1 MMKVNMGKSAG
12 ILAAALLGGSALAAP
27 VVTGLKV
34 KAIPPWGVALDYTVR
49 GATAADASLQLDVTA
64 TDGTRTYYAESLFGA
79 TTRAKGAHRVYWNMA
94 ADGVAPVATNGMAVS
109 YRRGRY
115 CVIDLSAGADA
126 KAWPVSYLPSVPT
139 GGWTDEHKTRKIV
152 LRRIDAPS
160 GVYYAGVFEVTDA
173 QWANVMGG
181 MSAVGTRP
189 KGGVSYNA
197 IRGDAGTYDWPGSGA
212 VDPASFVG
220 RLRRKTGL
228 PSLDLPSGAEWE
240 YAARAGVTT
249 RWPCGDA
256 ETGLGDCLGD
266 YAWYKANSG
275 DAAHPVGTR
284 RANAWG
290 LYDVHGNVR
299 EWCLDRVSSAS
310 DDGRR
315 MLRGG
320 CYGDDALGGVFAWR
334 DGTSPSND
342 WDGLGFRLFCRPGSK

>member
-1 MMKVNMGKSAG
+1 MRKVNTRKLAG

-94 ADGVAPVATNGMAVS
+94 ADGVAPIATNGIAVS
-109 YRRGRY
+109 YRKGRY

-139 GGWTDEHKTRKIV
+139 GGWTDEYKTRKIA

-160 GVYYAGVFEVTDA
+160 GVYYAGVFEVTEA

-181 MSAVGTRP
+181 GWSPSTRP
-189 KGGVSYNA
+189 KAAVSYNA

-212 VDPASFVG
+212 VDPTSFMG
-220 RLRRKTGL
+220 RLRQKTGL
-228 PSLDLPSGAEWE
+228 SALDLPSEAEWE

-249 RWPCGDA
+249 KWPCGDV
-256 ETGLGDCLGD
+256 ETGPGDCLGD

-290 LYDVHGNVR
+290 LYDVHGNVW
-299 EWCLDRVSSAS
+299 EWCLERLSSIDDRRV
-310 DDGRR
+310 
-315 MLRGG
+315 LRGG
-320 CYGDDALGGVFAWR
+320 AYDCDASLCAFAFRYSINPSIGSSCY
-334 DGTSPSND
+334 
-342 WDGLGFRLFCRPGSK
+342 GFRLFCRRGSN

>member
-1 MMKVNMGKSAG
+1 MMKVNMRKPAG

-64 TDGTRTYYAESLFGA
+64 TDGTRTCYAESLFGA

-94 ADGVAPVATNGMAVS
+94 ADGVAPIATNGIAVS

-139 GGWTDEHKTRKIV
+139 GGWTDEYKTRKIA

-160 GVYYAGVFEVTDA
+160 GGVYYAGVFEVTEA

-181 MSAVGTRP
+181 GWSPSTRP
-189 KGGVSYNA
+189 KAAVSYNA
-197 IRGDAGTYDWPGSGA
+197 IRGDAGTYDWPSSSA
-212 VDPASFVG
+212 VDPTSFVG

-228 PSLDLPSGAEWE
+228 SALDLPSEAEWE
-240 YAARAGVTT
+240 CAARAGVTT

-256 ETGLGDCLGD
+256 ETGRGDCLCD

-275 DAAHPVGTR
+275 AATHPVGTR

-290 LYDVHGNVR
+290 LYDVHGNVW
-299 EWCLDRVSSAS
+299 EWCLERRSS

-315 MLRGG
+315 VLRGG
-320 CYGDDALGGVFAWR
+320 AYGYDAAHCAFSYRSGN
-334 DGTSPSND
+334 SPSIGAGD
-342 WDGLGFRLFCRPGSK
+342 FGFRLFCRPGSK